1 MRRIIRKINHTNKA
15 SFIDIKTVEHQ
26 GSDLWKWAWKDTFG
40 SLGETV
46 INSDA
51 VKANNM
57 TEKTNY
63 RAFPDR
69 IKDATLYRLNLGTGT
84 MIISRG
90 G

>member
-1 MRRIIRKINHTNKA
+1 MER
-15 SFIDIKTVEHQ
+15 
-26 GSDLWKWAWKDTFG
+26 DTFR

-69 IKDATLYRLNLGTGT
+69 VKDATLYRAE
-84 MIISRG
+84 SRHRNDDNF
-90 G
+90 